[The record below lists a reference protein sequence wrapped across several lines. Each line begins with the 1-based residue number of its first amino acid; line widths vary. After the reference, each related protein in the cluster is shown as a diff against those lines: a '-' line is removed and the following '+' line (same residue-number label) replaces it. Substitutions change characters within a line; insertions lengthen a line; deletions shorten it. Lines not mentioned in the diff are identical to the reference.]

1 MAALFYDTR
10 PSLCSYTLY
19 LYDRDLH
26 RRYEAAG
33 SFQRVCNLLPGD
45 VDEIAVVGVEPLRIQ
60 AIETDR
66 QLRSER
72 PQARGPRG
80 LP

>member
-1 MAALFYDTR
+1 MAVLFYDTR

-26 RRYEAAG
+26 RRDEAAG

-66 QLRSER
+66 QLRSEC
-72 PQARGPRG
+72 PQAPGPRG